1 MPLSGVSNFF
11 ASFKLTVEALL
22 SGALSAL
29 FCRARGHP
37 RRKSGQSAPVASQ
50 GRASIS
56 CRGGRPHGEGKNIRP
71 ALSTMSSAPAI
82 VHSRFA
88 RLLALSLLWAVAFR
102 APLGALASLALHD
115 EDYSYIM
122 LVPAI
127 SMVLL
132 FFERRHIFTLPQ
144 YFPALGLPLMLAGFL
159 CYFASN
165 LPSAKPGSLSLAVL
179 AVVLLWHAGFVLCCG
194 PGTFKKAAFP
204 LLILFCLVPPPAFL
218 LLKVIEGLQHGSA
231 EVSYLL
237 FRLAGVPVLKT
248 GVSFLLPGAV
258 VEVAPQCS
266 SIRSSCCLMLMG
278 MVAGH
283 VILHSTSRKVVLA
296 LCLVPTMIFK
306 NAARIVTISLLG
318 VYVDP
323 GFFVGTFHHQY
334 SGVTFSALAI
344 VLLLPVIWLLQKSE
358 LHQRH
363 SQVPFASGPNP
374 APRPSTETLKK

>member
-1 MPLSGVSNFF
+1 
-11 ASFKLTVEALL
+11 
-22 SGALSAL
+22 
-29 FCRARGHP
+29 
-37 RRKSGQSAPVASQ
+37 
-50 GRASIS
+50 
-56 CRGGRPHGEGKNIRP
+56 
-71 ALSTMSSAPAI
+71 MSPAPAI
-82 VHSRFA
+82 LPSRSA

-102 APLGALASLALHD
+102 APLGALARLALHD
-115 EDYSYIM
+115 EDYNYIV

-132 FFERRHIFTLPQ
+132 FLERRRIFTLPQ
-144 YFPALGLPLMLAGFL
+144 YCPALGVPLMLSGSL
-159 CYFASN
+159 CYFASK
-165 LPSAKPGSLSLAVL
+165 LPSMKPASLSLAVL
-179 AVVLLWHAGFVLCCG
+179 AVVLLWQAAFVLCCG
-194 PGTFKKAAFP
+194 PGTLKKAAFP
-204 LLILFCLVPPPAFL
+204 LLILFCLVPSPAFL
-218 LLKVIEGLQHGSA
+218 LLKMIEGLQYGSA
-231 EVSYLL
+231 EVSYVL

-278 MVAGH
+278 LVAGH
-283 VILHSTSRKVVLA
+283 VFLQSTSRKVVLA
-296 LCLVPTMIFK
+296 FCLVPIMIFK

-358 LHQRH
+358 LHQRP
-363 SQVPFASGPNP
+363 SQVPFASSPNP
-374 APRPSTETLKK
+374 VPRPPAETLKA